1 MPSALSV
8 NMRYLRYVSCLLI
21 FIIISSCS
29 LTKYVPDGE
38 YMVRKVNIYS
48 DNKQVKPSDIRPYLK
63 QEPAHKTFGFIPFPN
78 YLYNLS
84 GADSSKWIN
93 RFLRR
98 AGTPPEI
105 YDPQLTERSE
115 REIRKMLANKGYM
128 DADVEVKLHKGK
140 KKIVVDYFVET
151 GYPMVIDDFGYRI
164 ANDSIRK
171 IVYADSAASLIRPG
185 NLLDRNVLEKE
196 RVRLTT
202 RIRNRGYWGFNK
214 DFINYTADTTS
225 RNNNVN
231 LELNVLPQRIPL
243 EDGLYETRLH
253 HPYHIGKV
261 VFQTDYDPMSLM
273 LNRNI
278 TRDTIYDKGY
288 EIIYGAKQYLKS
300 GVLIE
305 NCFIRPGALYSDR
318 AVDATYTA
326 FARLQILKYVNI
338 RFEVSKTDPN
348 LVDCYILLTPGKNQS
363 LQTELEGTN
372 SAGDLGFAASVTYQ
386 HRNIFKGSE
395 TFTMKVRGGYENLT
409 GKGTNLVEDN
419 YIEYGAEA
427 SLSFPKFLFP
437 MLSTEQKRRIR
448 ATTEFKASYNFQHR
462 PEYTR
467 VIAGGGWKYNW
478 LTNLNRNRHSLDF
491 IDVSYVYL
499 PFRSDAFIDS
509 VINQNPITYSSYKDH
524 LITRTGY
531 SFYRSNLN
539 PAVRNR
545 DIYTIRANTEIAG
558 NVLYGASKLFGL
570 KKGNDDAYKIAG
582 LRYEQYWKFDIDYA
596 YTKIITEKNSLA
608 FHVAAGVGVPYG
620 NSDILPFEKRYYAGG
635 ANSVRGWSVRTLGPG
650 RYHSYNRQLDYFNQC
665 GDIRFDA
672 SIEYRTR
679 LFWKLELATFLDAGN
694 VWTIRDYEAQPGGLF
709 EINDFYKEIAWSYG
723 LGIRFDFNYFI
734 LRLDLGV
741 KAYDP
746 SKLDTNPWVIKYP
759 AKHGNQTLHFAVGY
773 PF

>member
-1 MPSALSV
+1 
-8 NMRYLRYVSCLLI
+8 MRYLRIALYLLFFFLVSA
-21 FIIISSCS
+21 CS

-48 DNKQVKPSDIRPYLK
+48 DNKQVKPSEIRPYLK
-63 QEPAHKTFGFIPFPN
+63 QEPVHKTFGFIPFPS
-78 YLYNLS
+78 YLYSLS
-84 GADSSKWIN
+84 GPDSSKWIN

-105 YDPQLTERSE
+105 YDSLLTERSE

-128 DADVEVKLHKGK
+128 DSDVAVKLQKSK
-140 KKIVVDYFVET
+140 KKITVNYYIT
-151 GYPMVIDDFGYRI
+151 TNRPMVISRY
-164 ANDSIRK
+164 AYQVPNDSIRK
-171 IVYADSAASLIRPG
+171 IVYADSAASLIHPG
-185 NLLDRNVLEKE
+185 ELLDRNVLEKE

-225 RNNNVN
+225 RSNDVA
-231 LELNVLPQRIPL
+231 LELNVLPRRIQNA
-243 EDGLYETRLH
+243 DGTYTTLLH
-253 HPYHIGKV
+253 QPYRIGRV
-261 VFQTDYDPMSLM
+261 VFQTDYDPMDIV
-273 LNRNI
+273 LNQGVKK
-278 TRDTIYDKGY
+278 DTVHYKGY
-288 EIIYGAKQYLKS
+288 EIVSGNKKYLKKE
-300 GVLIE
+300 VLVE

-338 RFEVSKTDPN
+338 RFEISKADPRQ
-348 LVDCYILLTPGKNQS
+348 VDCVILLTPGKNQS

-372 SAGDLGFAASVTYQ
+372 SWGDLGFAASVTYQ

-409 GKGTNLVEDN
+409 GDVSGLVNDN
-419 YIEYGAEA
+419 YTEYGAEA

-448 ATTEFKASYNFQHR
+448 ATTEFKASYSYQHR

-478 LTNLNRNRHSLDF
+478 LTNYNRNRHSLDF
-491 IDVSYVYL
+491 IDVNYVYL
-499 PFRSDAFIDS
+499 PRRSDAFIDS
-509 VINQNPITYSSYKDH
+509 IVNQNPITYSSYRDH

-539 PAVRNR
+539 PAIRNR
-545 DIYTIRANTEIAG
+545 DIFTIRANTEIAG
-558 NVLYGASKLFGL
+558 NFLYAVSKIAGL
-570 KKGNDDAYKIAG
+570 KKEGDDHAYKIAG
-582 LRYEQYWKFDIDYA
+582 LRYEQYWKCDIDYA
-596 YTKIITEKNSLA
+596 YTKIFTEKNSLA

-620 NSDILPFEKRYYAGG
+620 NSEVLPFEKRYYAGG
-635 ANSVRGWSVRTLGPG
+635 ANSVRGWSARTLGPG
-650 RYHSYNRQLDYFNQC
+650 RYHSDNPEFDYFNQC

-679 LFWKLELATFLDAGN
+679 LFWKLELAAFLDAGN
-694 VWTIRDYEAQPGGLF
+694 VWTIRNYEAQPGGLF
-709 EINDFYKEIAWSYG
+709 EINDFYKEIALAYG

-746 SKLDTNPWVIKYP
+746 SKLDANPWVIKNP
-759 AKHGNQTLHFAVGY
+759 ISRSNQTLHFAVGY